1 MKKQEVEKRINTAVD
16 NATPNKLDSVMSACN
31 TQQGNVKIETA
42 SNKSKLSGWIKGTSV
57 VAAVLI
63 LAICLT
69 FIFTPGSK
77 SSAQT
82 VILLDVNPSFSI
94 AVDEDEKVVSVE
106 AANADAA
113 AVIGEKDYKGKTLD
127 EAVDGIV
134 EGMIEEGYIDEKQNS
149 VLVSVED
156 DDTARGDKMREKVA
170 ERVNKNL
177 KNCNVNGA
185 VLSQSVKSDKKEYKA
200 LAKQY
205 DISIG
210 KAALIHELIS
220 KDATLSFEDL
230 SKLSV
235 NQIALISDSKQLATD
250 AVKQTGTASDKAYI
264 SKDAALEAALTKA
277 GFAKED
283 IKELEIEFNCKKGV
297 MYYEVEFRKDFIEYE
312 YKINA
317 TTGEIIKEEIED
329 DKKDDDKDD
338 DKDNDKDNDKDDDK
352 DDDKDEKPIIDTSN
366 FIGEAQAQT
375 NALKDLGIEES
386 AVAFIET
393 KIETDDGVPE
403 YYKVKIYTSE
413 AKHVYKIDLTNGT
426 VLAHKVTE
434 LNKQQGKPDKDN
446 SDKTNNGVGNGN
458 AGNGNQGGNGNHSGE
473 GYNKGHGGN
482 GDLHAC
488 NAIGKTRA
496 LEIVFTDAGIAE
508 SDAINVKIAY
518 DYDDGKA
525 EYEIEFIYNNTE
537 YEYDIDAVTGEIIEK
552 DIDLD

>member
-1 MKKQEVEKRINTAVD
+1 MKKQDVEKRINTAVE
-16 NATPNKLDSVMSACN
+16 NATPNKLDSVMSACS

-42 SNKSKLSGWIKGTSV
+42 SKKRKFSGWIKGTSV
-57 VAAVLI
+57 VAAVLV

-77 SSAQT
+77 SSAET
-82 VILLDVNPSFSI
+82 VVLLDVNPSFSI
-94 AVDEDEKVVSVE
+94 SVDADEKVLSIDAKNE
-106 AANADAA
+106 QAAKVMGD
-113 AVIGEKDYKGKTLD
+113 VDYTGKTLD
-127 EAVDGIV
+127 ETVDGIV
-134 EGMIEEGYIDEKQNS
+134 EGMVENGYLGELQNS

-156 DDTARGDKMREKVA
+156 KDTTRGNKVREKVA
-170 ERVNKNL
+170 KRVNKHL
-177 KNCNVNGA
+177 KDCEVEGA
-185 VLSQSVKSDKKEYKA
+185 VLSQSVDGKKKEYKD

-205 DISIG
+205 DISVG
-210 KAALIHELIS
+210 KAALIQKLIS
-220 KDATLSFEDL
+220 KDATLSFEEL

-235 NQIALISDSKQLATD
+235 NQIALISNSKQLAADT
-250 AVKQTGTASDKAYI
+250 VEQTGTVSDKAYI
-264 SKDAALEAALTKA
+264 TKEAALEAALAKA

-283 IKELEIEFNCKKGV
+283 VKEIEMEFDCKKGV
-297 MYYEVEFRKDFIEYE
+297 MHYEVEFRKDFTEYE

-338 DKDNDKDNDKDDDK
+338 NKT
-352 DDDKDEKPIIDTSN
+352 EKPVIDTSN
-366 FIGEAQAQT
+366 FIGEAQAQS

-386 AVAFIET
+386 AVAFVET

-426 VLAHKVTE
+426 VLAHKVTD
-434 LNKQQGKPDKDN
+434 LNKQQGKPDKDT

-458 AGNGNQGGNGNHSGE
+458 SGNGNQGGNGNHSGE

-496 LEIVFTDAGIAE
+496 LEIVFADAGIAE

-518 DYDDGKA
+518 DCDDGKA
-525 EYEIEFIYNNTE
+525 EYEIEFIYNNAE
-537 YEYDIDAVTGEIIEK
+537 YEYDINAVTGEIIEK

>member
-1 MKKQEVEKRINTAVD
+1 MKKQEVEKRINSAVE

-77 SSAQT
+77 SSAET

-94 AVDEDEKVVSVE
+94 SVDADEKVLSI
-106 AANADAA
+106 DAQNEQA
-113 AVIGEKDYKGKTLD
+113 TKVMGDVDYTGKTLD
-127 EAVDGIV
+127 ETVDGIV
-134 EGMIEEGYIDEKQNS
+134 EGMVENGYLGELQNS

-156 DDTARGDKMREKVA
+156 KDTTRGDKLREKVA
-170 ERVNKNL
+170 KRVNKHL
-177 KNCNVNGA
+177 KDCKVDGA
-185 VLSQSVKSDKKEYKA
+185 VLSQSVDSKKQEYKD

-205 DISIG
+205 NISVG
-210 KAALIHELIS
+210 KAALIQKLVS
-220 KDATLSFEDL
+220 QDATLSFEEL

-235 NQIALISDSKQLATD
+235 NQIALISNSKQLAEDT
-250 AVKQTGTASDKAYI
+250 VEQTGTASDKAYI
-264 SKDAALEAALTKA
+264 TKEAALEAALAKA

-283 IKELEIEFNCKKGV
+283 VKELEIEFDCKKGV

-338 DKDNDKDNDKDDDK
+338 DKN
-352 DDDKDEKPIIDTSN
+352 EKPIIDTSN

-386 AVAFIET
+386 AVAFVET

-413 AKHVYKIDLTNGT
+413 AKHVYKIDLTNGN
-426 VLAHKVTE
+426 VLAHKVTD

-496 LEIVFTDAGIAE
+496 LAIVFADAGIAE

-525 EYEIEFIYNNTE
+525 EYEIEFMYNNTE